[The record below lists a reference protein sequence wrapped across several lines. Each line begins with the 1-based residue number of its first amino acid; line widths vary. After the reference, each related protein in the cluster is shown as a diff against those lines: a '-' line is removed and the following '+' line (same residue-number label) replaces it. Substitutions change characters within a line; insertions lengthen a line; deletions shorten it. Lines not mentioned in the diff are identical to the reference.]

1 MIIIIIIV
9 IINNNENKRAT
20 FPPNPPQRQRL
31 ATSCRWGKYRRW
43 HLENYLCCKKLKFY
57 LHVRDRFD
65 KERVILNS

>member
-1 MIIIIIIV
+1 MIIIIVIV
-9 IINNNENKRAT
+9 IINNNDNKRAT
-20 FPPNPPQRQRL
+20 FPPHRQRL